1 MSQNEEPKA
10 ELIIVGDDWERFLSS
25 LETFM
30 SLHQKTIQRLK
41 ELGLRNKALRQE
53 LRDAINLP
61 RAKEEPA
68 SRVVVQEPF
77 EPSVNRPIESTE
89 TAVPDHAETSL
100 NRLVKSTET
109 AVQPIKNRLKVL
121 SNLAQVVR
129 FPSPRASQTWNLP
142 TPFASCEKCGR
153 QIKRASRFCEG
164 CGGDFG
170 AMMCSCGRELNPGD
184 KFCDHCGR
192 TV

>member
-1 MSQNEEPKA
+1 MGQNEEPKA

-25 LETFM
+25 LEKFM
-30 SLHQKTIQRLK
+30 SLQQKTLQKLK
-41 ELGLRNKALRQE
+41 ELGHRNEALRQE
-53 LRDAINLP
+53 LRDAINLS
-61 RAKEEPA
+61 RAEQEPA
-68 SRVVVQEPF
+68 RPVAVQQLVET
-77 EPSVNRPIESTE
+77 SANRPIE
-89 TAVPDHAETSL
+89 
-100 NRLVKSTET
+100 RLKF
-109 AVQPIKNRLKVL
+109 ALQPVKNRLKVL
-121 SNLAQVVR
+121 GRLSRIVR
-129 FPSPRASQTWNLP
+129 SESFRASQSGNL
-142 TPFASCEKCGR
+142 TNSFASCEKCGH